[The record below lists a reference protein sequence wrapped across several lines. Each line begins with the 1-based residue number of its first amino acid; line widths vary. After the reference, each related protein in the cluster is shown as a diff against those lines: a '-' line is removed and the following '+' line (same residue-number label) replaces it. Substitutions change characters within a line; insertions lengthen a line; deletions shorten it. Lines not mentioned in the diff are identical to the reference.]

1 MEIKRDVYLN
11 RLAVRR
17 QNGFIKIITGIRRSG
32 KSYLLNVLFYN
43 YLRSTGVDERH
54 IVRFAFD
61 SADDLRLIGENY
73 REIDRKGSLVD
84 PDKFMDYIS
93 SKTEGDGT
101 FYLLLDEVQKLDGFE
116 SVLNGYLR
124 KPNLDVYVTGSN
136 SRFLSSDVITEFAG
150 RGDEVHVLPLS
161 FSEFFGA
168 FEGSA
173 DEAYDEY
180 SVYGG
185 LPAIALMQTEEQKAS
200 YLLTQMQN
208 VYLRDIV
215 NRYNLHSESEI
226 GDLVNILASGI
237 ASLTSP
243 TKLADTFKTVLP
255 GSSICATTVDRY
267 IDYLK
272 DAFLISKTQRYDIKG
287 KRYIGSPYKIY
298 FEDLGLRNAR
308 LNFRQIEQTHIME
321 NVIYNELRYR
331 GFSVD
336 VGTVEIRGKS
346 AAGKEEK
353 KQVEIDFVANQ
364 GSKKYYVQS
373 AYAIPTPDKMEH
385 ETRPFDKIGD
395 SFKKILLVSERMK
408 PRRTEKGYVMMG
420 VKEFLLDPNSLDA

>member
-215 NRYNLHSESEI
+215 
-226 GDLVNILASGI
+226 
-237 ASLTSP
+237 
-243 TKLADTFKTVLP
+243 TV
-255 GSSICATTVDRY
+255 S
-267 IDYLK
+267 
-272 DAFLISKTQRYDIKG
+272 
-287 KRYIGSPYKIY
+287 
-298 FEDLGLRNAR
+298 
-308 LNFRQIEQTHIME
+308 
-321 NVIYNELRYR
+321 
-331 GFSVD
+331 
-336 VGTVEIRGKS
+336 
-346 AAGKEEK
+346 
-353 KQVEIDFVANQ
+353 
-364 GSKKYYVQS
+364 
-373 AYAIPTPDKMEH
+373 
-385 ETRPFDKIGD
+385 
-395 SFKKILLVSERMK
+395 
-408 PRRTEKGYVMMG
+408 
-420 VKEFLLDPNSLDA
+420 